1 MRPRF
6 WNYQLHHSQAL
17 GPTTHGRLNT
27 TLSNTPEMTSTTQLI
42 VMTALKRDYGIPLQR
57 EADKRSDR
65 HSKTR
70 DEQPSQRALRPSPGK
85 NSSSEEEPPVHCEV
99 RETFETNDEPVRVG
113 TA

>member
-1 MRPRF
+1 
-6 WNYQLHHSQAL
+6 
-17 GPTTHGRLNT
+17 LNT

-85 NSSSEEEPPVHCEV
+85 NSSSEEEPPPFIV
-99 RETFETNDEPVRVG
+99 RYARLSRLTTSP
-113 TA
+113 